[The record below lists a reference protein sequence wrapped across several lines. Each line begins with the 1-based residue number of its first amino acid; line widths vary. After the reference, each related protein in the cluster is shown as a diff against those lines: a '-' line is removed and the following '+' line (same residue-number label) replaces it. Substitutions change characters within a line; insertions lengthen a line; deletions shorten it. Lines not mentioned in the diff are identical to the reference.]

1 MVDFCLSLGCRFKA
15 LSRGAMA
22 LSRGLSRDVL
32 GAMSR
37 VMARGLSGDPEVGS
51 NSPES
56 RLVGEMSL
64 KYITWI
70 SLRDVTKTYNMDKFR
85 VKHIRV
91 KV

>member
-22 LSRGLSRDVL
+22 LSRDVL

-37 VMARGLSGDPEVGS
+37 GLSRVLSGDGEVGS

-64 KYITWI
+64 K
-70 SLRDVTKTYNMDKFR
+70 
-85 VKHIRV
+85 HIRV
-91 KV
+91 KVYGKWSG